1 MTKAAICSALTGSC
15 SDLKLATFSNHTPNT
30 GACMTAQYHKEGE
43 WWVSPFNVKPEVRA
57 KFDLP
62 KKVEIHD
69 ATLRDG
75 EQTPGV
81 VFSPEDKIAMAEM
94 MSDVGIDRIE
104 AGMPAVSPD
113 DHKAIKEICQLGLK
127 SKIFTFARAM
137 QADMDAAVECGAHGV
152 IIEVPIG
159 YPKLKYQ
166 FGWTWEDV
174 FKKSRDAINYA
185 KQRGLYTVFFPYDT
199 TRAREEDLV
208 NLLNAIMNESP
219 PDSVGV
225 VDTMGCALPE
235 AIKYMVRLVK
245 NLTGLPVEIHTH
257 NDFGMGV
264 ATELAAVEAGA
275 TVVHSCVNG
284 LGERTGNAA
293 MEELV
298 LALEVL
304 YGIPMNYNMKKFP
317 ELFALVSKLAN
328 IPLAQN
334 KPVGGSRNFTRESG
348 IGVDLVIKEPLA
360 MFGTHPAL
368 TGRSGD
374 IVLGKKSG
382 KRSVT
387 FSLEQMG
394 INDTPDDKVS
404 EILNRV
410 KALGIKKKTVITDA
424 EFQAIVKEV
433 L

>member
-1 MTKAAICSALTGSC
+1 
-15 SDLKLATFSNHTPNT
+15 
-30 GACMTAQYHKEGE
+30 MTAQYHKEGE
-43 WWVSPFNVKPEVRA
+43 WWVSPFNVKPEVTA
-57 KFDLP
+57 EFDLP
-62 KKVEIHD
+62 AKVEIHD

-81 VFSPEDKIAMAEM
+81 VMSPEDKIAIAEM
-94 MSDVGIDRIE
+94 MSDVGVDRIE

-113 DHKAIKEICQLGLK
+113 DYKAIKAICALGLK

-137 QADMDAAVECGAHGV
+137 QADMDAAVDCGAHGV

-174 FKKSRDAINYA
+174 FKKSKTAINYA
-185 KQRGLYTVFFPYDT
+185 KERGLYTVFFPYDT
-199 TRAREEDLV
+199 TRAREEDLDA
-208 NLLNAIMNESP
+208 LLDAVMNESP
-219 PDSVGV
+219 PDSIGV
-225 VDTMGCALPE
+225 VDTMGCALPA
-235 AIKYMVRLVK
+235 AIKYMVRK
-245 NLTGLPVEIHTH
+245 IRKQTGLPVEVHTH
-257 NDFGMGV
+257 NDFGLGV
-264 ATELAAVEAGA
+264 ATELAGVEAGA

-317 ELFALVSKLAN
+317 ELFELVSKISNVPIA
-328 IPLAQN
+328 AN

-348 IGVDLVIKEPLA
+348 IGVDLVITEPLA

-368 TGRSGD
+368 TGRQGD

-394 INDTPDDKVS
+394 INDTPDDKVA
-404 EILNRV
+404 EILTRV
-410 KALGIKKKTVITDA
+410 KQLGIQKKTIITDD
-424 EFQAIVKEV
+424 EFRTIVQEV